1 VVTILVDGGA
11 NVNVTDEDGETI
23 PLHAVCAT
31 INAPTTHENDVSPE
45 PEIIRVLILNGADSQ
60 ARDSEGRL
68 PVELLQNDDEKSI
81 AIYEESVVEMESGA
95 LRPVLK

>member
-31 INAPTTHENDVSPE
+31 INAPTTHENDISPD
-45 PEIIRVLILNGADSQ
+45 PEIIRVLSLNGADFAG
-60 ARDSEGRL
+60 ARQR
-68 PVELLQNDDEKSI
+68 
-81 AIYEESVVEMESGA
+81 
-95 LRPVLK
+95 RPSARGVTTE